1 MIAGTVS
8 PRQGYSLY
16 SHATP
21 SRRTEITETTSR
33 GDPSANNQDFRFKKS
48 NPSNIWTEL
57 ATEYDVRNSTF
68 DEISS
73 ISKALY
79 DNGEIS
85 LKDVAILTFDQE
97 KATDYLKQKVSGLT
111 SGEFSMYQ
119 SSGNSGG
126 TRDWIAEMEARAQKD
141 FEYGNL
147 IGFQN
152 SKKVLNILHKLD
164 SM

>member
-1 MIAGTVS
+1 MIVGTVA
-8 PRQGYSLY
+8 PGQGYSLY
-16 SHATP
+16 SHATT
-21 SRRTEITETTSR
+21 SRKTEITKTTYREDS
-33 GDPSANNQDFRFKKS
+33 SANNQDFRLKKS
-48 NPSNIWTEL
+48 NPSSVWAEL
-57 ATEYDVRNSTF
+57 ATKYDVRNATF
-68 DEISS
+68 DEINS

-85 LKDVAILTFDQE
+85 LKDVAILTFDQK
-97 KATDYLKQKVSGLT
+97 KATDYLKQKVPGLT
-111 SGEFSMYQ
+111 SEEFSMYQ
-119 SSGNSGG
+119 HSVSSEG

-152 SKKVLNILHKLD
+152 SKKVLNILQKLD